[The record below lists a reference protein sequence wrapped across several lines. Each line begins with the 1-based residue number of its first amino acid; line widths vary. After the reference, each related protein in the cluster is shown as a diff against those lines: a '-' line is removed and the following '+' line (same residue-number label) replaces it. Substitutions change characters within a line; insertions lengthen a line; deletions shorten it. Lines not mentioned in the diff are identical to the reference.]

1 VRSILEAGESRHGA
15 IRFTLLAEGAG
26 NDAGRSLLEGGESRD
41 EAIRFILPAEPP
53 GDDAVRSALEASPR
67 RIHPMAH
74 RIDAGC
80 AIHHVFDVG
89 HVTDRTVHHRAAE
102 STARASSVLREASL

>member
-1 VRSILEAGESRHGA
+1 
-15 IRFTLLAEGAG
+15 
-26 NDAGRSLLEGGESRD
+26 
-41 EAIRFILPAEPP
+41 
-53 GDDAVRSALEASPR
+53 
-67 RIHPMAH
+67 MAH

-102 STARASSVLREASL
+102 STARASSVLREASLETVVIVPVPIPVVTMTAPSLGEHHASRTRPGASSQ